1 MLVILI
7 LLIIAIVLLACLTFD
22 TQLNRF
28 NVDGG
33 GHDIHDDLHAHA
45 RDSATYENILY
56 MEGDTVDGG
65 GKKRKYRAMHLFEQP
80 IKTLTLVE
88 TIQHGENRHVHVDMP
103 DSKPKHKLKS
113 KPSSDSWFSEFMVI
127 DQDRD
132 ITLSSKK
139 TPSKPSGMHWTKFKT
154 WNELKKNKEATK
166 EYLHDREYVLRNPDL
181 DWSNVQ
187 KLMVP
192 KLKDNSEYIGSIDLA
207 HDGKSLEVSSI
218 YKSPLL
224 NNTIKSETTFG
235 AVPNSLLTK
244 VGEKPSL
251 FMFHTHPDDPRCCP
265 LPSSH
270 DLSTAIY
277 YGATGRFAASV
288 IISAYG
294 IIIYGISNN
303 VINTFNA
310 QTSKHDWELCLLNYS
325 HDVVAAHESMRS
337 WSKYNAQDYINFY
350 KRYRMFFYI
359 YPSSQ
364 FVAWHDDIISSLK
377 APIDHEIIQQHTEDI
392 MIHKYSY
399 NNKKT

>member
-1 MLVILI
+1 MLKIIILFIVLII
-7 LLIIAIVLLACLTFD
+7 LLSYIVIDYNTSITGNGECIND
-22 TQLNRF
+22 TYAKQ
-28 NVDGG
+28 
-33 GHDIHDDLHAHA
+33 
-45 RDSATYENILY
+45 SATYENVLY
-56 MEGDTVDGG
+56 IPDNVIVGTG
-65 GKKRKYRAMHLFEQP
+65 KRKKIQKYKAKHLFEQP
-80 IKTLTLVE
+80 IKSLKLME
-88 TIQHGENRHVHVDMP
+88 TVHHGSN
-103 DSKPKHKLKS
+103 KHIHIDNKYVPGKLI
-113 KPSSDSWFSEFMVI
+113 SSTDNKSWFSDFMVI

-154 WNELKKNKEATK
+154 WNELKKNKDATK
-166 EYLHDREYVLRNPDL
+166 EYLHDREYVLRNPNL
-181 DWSNVQ
+181 DWSRVQ
-187 KLMVP
+187 KLMIP
-192 KLKDNSEYIGSIDLA
+192 KLKDDSEYIGSIDLA
-207 HDGKSLEVSSI
+207 VDGKSLEVSSI
-218 YKSPLL
+218 YKSPLI

-235 AVPNSLLTK
+235 AVPNNLLTK

-294 IIIYGISNN
+294 IIIYGINNN
-303 VINTFNA
+303 VINTFNS

-399 NNKKT
+399 NNKKNKIE

>member
-7 LLIIAIVLLACLTFD
+7 LLIIVIILLSYIALD
-22 TQLNRF
+22 SNARSGLARE
-28 NVDGG
+28 GSG
-33 GHDIHDDLHAHA
+33 EIHDDMHSHA
-45 RDSATYENILY
+45 RDTATYENILY
-56 MEGDTVDGG
+56 QGAIVEGG
-65 GKKRKYRAMHLFEQP
+65 GKRKVKHLFEQP
-80 IKTLTLVE
+80 IKTLTLME
-88 TIQHGENRHVHVDMP
+88 TKQHGDHHIHVKGE
-103 DSKPKHKLKS
+103 SKQPAHKLLG
-113 KPSSDSWFSEFMVI
+113 DNWFSEFMVI

-139 TPSKPSGMHWTKFKT
+139 TPSKPSGMHWTKFKS
-154 WNELKKNKEATK
+154 WNELKRDKDATK
-166 EYLHDREYVLRNPDL
+166 EYLHDREYVLRNPNL
-181 DWSNVQ
+181 DWSRVQ

-192 KLKDNSEYIGSIDLA
+192 KLKDDSEYIGSIDLA
-207 HDGKSLEVSSI
+207 SDGKSLEVSSI
-218 YKSPLL
+218 YKSPLI

-235 AVPNSLLTK
+235 AVPNNLLTK